1 MKRYLI
7 DTHILIWAILGDTK
21 LSPKIEA
28 ILKDMDN
35 EIFVSQVSLFEI
47 SIKQKLKKLP
57 NFNISISD
65 LVEIIQEINF
75 QLLPINNE
83 HINAYNLIEL
93 VEAHRDP
100 FDRLIIA
107 TAFQEQMPLIS
118 ADEKFTHY
126 QEQIQLIDN
135 Q

>member
-7 DTHILIWAILGDTK
+7 DTHILIWAILGDAK

-47 SIKQKLKKLP
+47 AIKQKLKKLP

-83 HINAYNLIEL
+83 HINSYNLIEL